1 MELSHSRPLDIGS
14 RRALIVSPCEM
25 SEKSEKTVP
34 APRPA
39 DAASAPD
46 LELIDRI
53 KRGDSSALDSLY
65 ARYSSPVYSLVWKIL
80 QNSEE
85 AEDVALD
92 VFWQV
97 WRQADRYDTSRGA
110 LPAWIFTVAR
120 SRAIDRLRARHRRE
134 DRTISFDD
142 PAVNLDPLDET
153 AAPDLVASF
162 RQTRDTVREA
172 IKTLSAVQREAIELA
187 FFKGLTHVEIA
198 QQLGQPLGTIK
209 TRIRQGL
216 IKLRTTLD

>member
-1 MELSHSRPLDIGS
+1 MELSHRRPLDIGA
-14 RRALIVSPCEM
+14 RRALIVSAGEM
-25 SEKSEKTVP
+25 SEKTVP

-39 DAASAPD
+39 DAAPTQD
-46 LELIDRI
+46 LELVDRI
-53 KRGDSSALDSLY
+53 KRGDSSALDALY
-65 ARYSSPVYSLVWKIL
+65 ERYSSPVYSLVWKIL
-80 QNSEE
+80 QKPEE
-85 AEDVALD
+85 AEDVAID

-97 WRQADRYDTSRGA
+97 WRQAGRYDPSRGA
-110 LPAWIFTVAR
+110 PAAWIFTVAR

-134 DRTISFDD
+134 DRTISSDD
-142 PAVNLDPLDET
+142 PAVNLDPMDEN

-162 RQTRDTVREA
+162 RQTRDTVRA
-172 IKTLSAVQREAIELA
+172 SMKTLSAVQREAIELA

-216 IKLRTTLD
+216 IKLRATLD

>member
-1 MELSHSRPLDIGS
+1 MNEN
-14 RRALIVSPCEM
+14 A
-25 SEKSEKTVP
+25 VP
-34 APRPA
+34 GPRS
-39 DAASAPD
+39 DEVEASTD
-46 LELIDRI
+46 LELLERI
-53 KRGDSSALDSLY
+53 RQGESAALDALY

-80 QNSEE
+80 QSPEE

-97 WRQADRYDTSRGA
+97 WRQADRYDASRGA
-110 LPAWIFTVAR
+110 PPAWIFTLAR

-142 PAVNLDPLDET
+142 PAVNLDPLDER
-153 AAPDLVASF
+153 ASPDQVASF
-162 RQTRDTVREA
+162 SQTRDAVRA
-172 IKTLSAVQREAIELA
+172 AMTSLSPAQREAVDLA

-198 QQLGQPLGTIK
+198 EKLGQPLGTIK

-216 IKLRTTLD
+216 IRLKKRLD